1 MCTFCD
7 LGICHDPGHR
17 SQALLREWVRDT
29 CELCTLGICLIHG
42 ASGPPVGETIIPL
55 FDVKRSLRS
64 TSTSV
69 SLTEVSSTPRRG
81 ILSGM
86 EDRTY
91 WNPSQSDEALIIS
104 RLLKSPMG
112 TQHAI
117 PKNIHRFWTGGPMS
131 PAVVDDLVSDGARA
145 KQAGWTCYLWYSAE
159 VERVL
164 DGHLDGEIKKTEGI
178 FIFSKRPPKP
188 VDKRPTRT
196 NQRRRLELAGF
207 RVVPIEK
214 LDDSSNWLSELA
226 TLVGGAAVQRNWD
239 EVKYFSDLARLLYL
253 NFVGGIHMDVD
264 ISLGDMDLTQTYFH
278 NDPNG
283 EVPLMGSLL
292 RDQSDPMIPKLRFL
306 KKIRRRPL
314 LTKEE
319 YDGYM
324 EALSALVEKGMLAA
338 GMLNALIASRPNTTH
353 LKDTIVEFRKA
364 ILKNKGLISGMALSR
379 VMLFGKSRQGDVEQA
394 MKWTV
399 PPYLVRLDPD
409 TDESNL

>member
-1 MCTFCD
+1 
-7 LGICHDPGHR
+7 
-17 SQALLREWVRDT
+17 
-29 CELCTLGICLIHG
+29 
-42 ASGPPVGETIIPL
+42 
-55 FDVKRSLRS
+55 
-64 TSTSV
+64 
-69 SLTEVSSTPRRG
+69 
-81 ILSGM
+81 
-86 EDRTY
+86 
-91 WNPSQSDEALIIS
+91 
-104 RLLKSPMG
+104 
-112 TQHAI
+112 
-117 PKNIHRFWTGGPMS
+117 MS

-145 KQAGWTCYLWYSAE
+145 RQAGWTCYLWYSAE
-159 VERVL
+159 IERVL
-164 DGHLDGEIKKTEGI
+164 DGHLDGEIKKSEGI
-178 FIFSKRPPKP
+178 FIFSKRPLKP
-188 VDKRPTRT
+188 VDKRPTRA

-207 RVVPIEK
+207 RVLPIEK

-226 TLVGGAAVQRNWD
+226 TLVGGAAVVRNWD
-239 EVKYFSDLARLLYL
+239 DVKYFSDLARLLYL

-278 NDPNG
+278 NDPDG

-306 KKIRRRPL
+306 KRIRRRPL

-353 LKDTIVEFRKA
+353 LQDTIDEFRKA